1 MRVIYYIALA
11 GIFAI
16 ISFSGLTITTWQ
28 YWAVLVC
35 TSIMAFAQNEE

>member
-1 MRVIYYIALA
+1 MKIIYWAALC

-16 ISFSGLTITTWQ
+16 ISFSGLNITTWQ

-35 TSIMAFAQNEE
+35 TISMTVTRKEF